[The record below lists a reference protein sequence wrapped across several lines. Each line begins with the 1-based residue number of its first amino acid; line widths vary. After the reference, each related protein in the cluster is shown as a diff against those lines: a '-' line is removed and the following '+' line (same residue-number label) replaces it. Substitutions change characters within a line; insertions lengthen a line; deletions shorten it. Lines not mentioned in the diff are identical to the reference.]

1 MRRKVLLVLEC
12 VIMIFNLCG
21 CGSDVK
27 NEKIAED
34 TADRIVD
41 MINDRDASGLKSVF
55 SEKAKENAKDID
67 GEIAELFEWFDG
79 EITRIDKKYVQ
90 LGTLYTKDGVTNSV
104 RVDYHLYTTE
114 KHYVLYIL
122 HFTSDT
128 ADKSNE
134 GVFSIKVSDYD
145 AVQLWQEMHAEK
157 YVYVETE
164 TPGVFIFD
172 G

>member
-55 SEKAKENAKDID
+55 SEKAKENANQI
-67 GEIAELFEWFDG
+67 
-79 EITRIDKKYVQ
+79 
-90 LGTLYTKDGVTNSV
+90 
-104 RVDYHLYTTE
+104 
-114 KHYVLYIL
+114 
-122 HFTSDT
+122 
-128 ADKSNE
+128 
-134 GVFSIKVSDYD
+134 
-145 AVQLWQEMHAEK
+145 
-157 YVYVETE
+157 
-164 TPGVFIFD
+164 
-172 G
+172 